1 MRPCSFLTVRPAS
14 RRRISSAVLDVRT
27 AVEARLNAPHNLNH
41 GRLERAGLL
50 RGTGARDTQVHGREL
65 AER

>member
-1 MRPCSFLTVRPAS
+1 
-14 RRRISSAVLDVRT
+14 VLDVRA

-50 RGTGARDTQVHGREL
+50 RGTGAHDTQVML
-65 AER
+65 LL